1 MCVFSDS
8 IRASLGREKVRGCP
22 KLSTKGNAAKEGQQI
37 GLTIDFEVSPNDLA
51 LATVPGQDFDPRTRM
66 FTEDELKPQPMI
78 KKSRKQFVPAELKDD
93 KYWARRRKN
102 NLAAKR
108 SRDARRLKENQI
120 AMRANFLEKENDA
133 LTSELQK
140 AQSVVEALKKRLAVY
155 EVV

>member
-1 MCVFSDS
+1 MGQC
-8 IRASLGREKVRGCP
+8 
-22 KLSTKGNAAKEGQQI
+22 KLSAPKPDKGEHA
-37 GLTIDFEVSPNDLA
+37 GLSIDFEVSPNDLA
-51 LATVPGQDFDPRTRM
+51 LATVPGQDFDPRTRC
-66 FTEDELKPQPMI
+66 FSEEELKPQPMI
-78 KKSRKQFVPAELKDD
+78 KKSRKQFVPMEMKDE

-102 NLAAKR
+102 NMAAKR

-140 AQSVVEALKKRLAVY
+140 AQAVVEALKKRLAVY